1 MIYAHWSGLSAAR
14 VLAARELLSD
24 YRQSRMSVVW
34 PVLHPLLYT
43 VLFVIL
49 RPVLGGGH
57 IVASPWAFACF
68 VFMGFSLYQGWFD
81 SLRGQMD
88 ALRRN
93 RALVSRGELGSG
105 TLFAATLMVNLAYF
119 APRLIASLIASLILV
134 RADASAAL
142 MLLLFGTA
150 VVLNGAVIGA
160 LLQPFATLSADF
172 GKAVQSVSL
181 GIMVSGAVFIILPAK
196 LPPVIAVALCL
207 NPMGALLN
215 AARSPFF
222 GEPLISATASLVWL
236 GITCAIAVVIPF
248 MGRRILPIV
257 IERLG
262 N

>member
-1 MIYAHWSGLSAAR
+1 MTHKRWPGLSAAR

-24 YRQSRMSVVW
+24 YRQSRMSVIW

-43 VLFVIL
+43 ALFVIL
-49 RPVLGGGH
+49 RPVLSGGH
-57 IVASPWAFACF
+57 PAASPWSFACF
-68 VFMGFSLYQGWFD
+68 VFIGFSLYQGWFD

-105 TLFAATLMVNLAYF
+105 TLFVATLIVNLAYF
-119 APRLIASLIASLILV
+119 APRLVASLLASLLLV
-134 RADASAAL
+134 RADPAAAG
-142 MLLLFGTA
+142 MLVLFGVG
-150 VVLNGAVIGA
+150 VVLNGSVIGA
-160 LLQPFATLSADF
+160 MLQPFATLSTDF

-181 GIMVSGAVFIILPAK
+181 GIMVSGAVFITLPAK
-196 LPPVIAVALCL
+196 LPAVIAVALCL

-215 AARSPFF
+215 AARAPFF
-222 GEPLISATASLVWL
+222 GEQLVSATASIVWL
-236 GITCAIAVVIPF
+236 GVTCLIALALPF
-248 MGRRILPIV
+248 LGRRILPIV